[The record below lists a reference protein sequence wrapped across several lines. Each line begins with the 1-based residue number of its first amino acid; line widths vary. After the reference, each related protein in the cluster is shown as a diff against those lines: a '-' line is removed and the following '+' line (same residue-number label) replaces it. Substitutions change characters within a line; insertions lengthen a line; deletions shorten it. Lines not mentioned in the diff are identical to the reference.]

1 MYNLCVV
8 YIKLNYYFFMKNKY
22 ISCSVTRLVL
32 WIHSNVLQQKQNNHT
47 KNLVFL
53 TFAKEFSNEVP
64 TSNFSTKYTGCL
76 YKNVYIAYILQN
88 TAGLLGSIYFWNLV
102 WIIAMCFFF
111 QFYVLRFLLGWV
123 LSLIYKERKTSP
135 KSSIWVQSFSHMCW
149 RRGLYP
155 RKKNNEILKLL
166 TGYRYKQNLGWV
178 Y

>member
-102 WIIAMCFFF
+102 WIIAMCFFSNF
-111 QFYVLRFLLGWV
+111 TYYGFFLVGFCHLFTKRERRPRKALYEFSHSVICVEDGACT
-123 LSLIYKERKTSP
+123 LERKTM
-135 KSSIWVQSFSHMCW
+135 K
-149 RRGLYP
+149 Y
-155 RKKNNEILKLL
+155 
-166 TGYRYKQNLGWV
+166 
-178 Y
+178 

>member
-88 TAGLLGSIYFWNLV
+88 TAGLLGSIYFWNLD
-102 WIIAMCFFF
+102 WIIAMCFLPILRITVSSWLGFVTYL
-111 QFYVLRFLLGWV
+111 QREKDVPEKLYMSSVIQSYVL
-123 LSLIYKERKTSP
+123 KT
-135 KSSIWVQSFSHMCW
+135 
-149 RRGLYP
+149 GLVP
-155 RKKNNEILKLL
+155 
-166 TGYRYKQNLGWV
+166 
-178 Y
+178 

>member
-88 TAGLLGSIYFWNLV
+88 TAGLLGSIYFWNLD
-102 WIIAMCFFF
+102 WIIAMCFFPILRITVSSWLGF
-111 QFYVLRFLLGWV
+111 VTYLQREKDVPEKLYMSSVIQSYVL
-123 LSLIYKERKTSP
+123 KT
-135 KSSIWVQSFSHMCW
+135 
-149 RRGLYP
+149 GLVP
-155 RKKNNEILKLL
+155 
-166 TGYRYKQNLGWV
+166 
-178 Y
+178 

>member
-111 QFYVLRFLLGWV
+111 SILRITVSSWLGFVTYLQREKDVPEKLYMSSVIQSYVL
-123 LSLIYKERKTSP
+123 KT
-135 KSSIWVQSFSHMCW
+135 
-149 RRGLYP
+149 GLVP
-155 RKKNNEILKLL
+155 
-166 TGYRYKQNLGWV
+166 
-178 Y
+178 

>member
-102 WIIAMCFFF
+102 WIIAMCFFPILRITVSSWLGF
-111 QFYVLRFLLGWV
+111 VTYLQREKDVPEKLYMSSVIQSYVL
-123 LSLIYKERKTSP
+123 KT
-135 KSSIWVQSFSHMCW
+135 
-149 RRGLYP
+149 GLVP
-155 RKKNNEILKLL
+155 
-166 TGYRYKQNLGWV
+166 
-178 Y
+178 

>member
-32 WIHSNVLQQKQNNHT
+32 WIHSNVLQRKQNNHT

-88 TAGLLGSIYFWNLV
+88 TAGLLGRIYFWNLD
-102 WIIAMCFFF
+102 WIIAMCFLPILRITVSSWLGFVTYL
-111 QFYVLRFLLGWV
+111 QREKDVPEKLYMSSVIQSYVL
-123 LSLIYKERKTSP
+123 KT
-135 KSSIWVQSFSHMCW
+135 
-149 RRGLYP
+149 GLVP
-155 RKKNNEILKLL
+155 
-166 TGYRYKQNLGWV
+166 
-178 Y
+178 